1 MSNNSNN
8 RPIILTAAGVLAAI
22 LAGGG
27 GAFLFNSQPDSVVQ
41 EPPAIE
47 APAQETPAAPETIP
61 GQIATETPETSD
73 IAVAPGG
80 SSGDGVGGPGEG
92 VESIADKEP
101 MILPETADTPSVYWV
116 GADGNQVAFE
126 AEKIALSRDEAP
138 TDSLTTAIETLL
150 DGEES
155 TAIPSGTELLSLKV
169 EGEDVYIDLS
179 GRFTEGGGTSS
190 MAARM
195 GQVIYT
201 TNTVQPDAQIWLSVD
216 GELLDMIGGEGLI
229 VDQPL
234 TEERF
239 ARDFNL

>member
-27 GAFLFNSQPDSVVQ
+27 GALLFTSQPNSVVQ

-47 APAQETPAAPETIP
+47 TPAASEAPSDPIASDP
-61 GQIATETPETSD
+61 IATEKPETPD
-73 IAVAPGG
+73 VAVAPGAG
-80 SSGDGVGGPGEG
+80 SGVGGPGEG
-92 VESIADKEP
+92 VESIADKDP

-126 AEKIALSRDEAP
+126 AEKIALNRNESPA
-138 TDSLTTAIETLL
+138 DSLTTAIETLL
-150 DGEES
+150 DGEAS
-155 TAIPSGTELLSLKV
+155 TAIPTGTELLSLKV
-169 EGEDVYIDLS
+169 EGDDVYIDLS